1 MPGPGRG
8 VRRRRW
14 PTDGAPGGR
23 RFWPADGV
31 DNPRRTDGPP
41 PALSWPQA
49 KIPPAQSVDI
59 SAGWWNS
66 LTHNPGERNRISVGA
81 GRRPRPRR
89 PPAPGIAGDERAP
102 PDAGNACVCRP
113 LPAFRQRHHPR
124 LPQGAYNRGVPPSD
138 TPESVAGEAGPVPRW
153 FGENARRRPGARQK
167 MVSPSPGSGGACL
180 CGTHDWTGDW
190 ALGPFVRAGGHS
202 NNNNKPSS
210 PPWKRCRHPRRETE
224 VAVAQD
230 TEAGHVVCHHFRF
243 AAGTWRVPADR
254 PARKA
259 RQSVSRIRTRTPARR
274 VNADV

>member
-31 DNPRRTDGPP
+31 DNPRLTDGPP

-190 ALGPFVRAGGHS
+190 ALGPFVRAGGIRRTTTSPRAHPGKGAVIRAE
-202 NNNNKPSS
+202 KPKL
-210 PPWKRCRHPRRETE
+210 PWHKTPKR
-224 VAVAQD
+224 D
-230 TEAGHVVCHHFRF
+230 TSCVTTFVLLQAHG
-243 AAGTWRVPADR
+243 
-254 PARKA
+254 
-259 RQSVSRIRTRTPARR
+259 VSRPIGPPARR
-274 VNADV
+274 GRAFQGSGHGRLRAA

>member
-89 PPAPGIAGDERAP
+89 PPAPGIVGDERAL

-124 LPQGAYNRGVPPSD
+124 LPQGAYNHGVPPSD

-190 ALGPFVRAGGHS
+190 ALALSCAPGAFEQQRQALEPTLEKV
-202 NNNNKPSS
+202 PSS
-210 PPWKRCRHPRRETE
+210 AQRNRSCRGTRHRSGTRRVSPFSFCCRHMACPGR
-224 VAVAQD
+224 
-230 TEAGHVVCHHFRF
+230 
-243 AAGTWRVPADR
+243 
-254 PARKA
+254 
-259 RQSVSRIRTRTPARR
+259 
-274 VNADV
+274 